1 MLNSSVCFYELC
13 TLLKIKVLHDLYFEQ
28 CMDKSN
34 KYKTM
39 FYFFGKQ
46 DWPQNKFL
54 ILIDQIFFGLSVQ
67 QRQTGLL

>member
-1 MLNSSVCFYELC
+1 
-13 TLLKIKVLHDLYFEQ
+13 
-28 CMDKSN
+28 MDKSN
-34 KYKTM
+34 KDKIM

-46 DWPQNKFL
+46 DWPQNIFL